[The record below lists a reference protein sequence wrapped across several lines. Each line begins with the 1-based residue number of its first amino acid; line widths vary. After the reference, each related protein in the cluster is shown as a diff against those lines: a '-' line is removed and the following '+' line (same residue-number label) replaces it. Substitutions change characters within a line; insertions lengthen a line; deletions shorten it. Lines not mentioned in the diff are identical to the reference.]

1 MKSESLKKNI
11 AEIKGVGPKVKE
23 ELNKIGINYIQDAL
37 FLLPKKYENRTKLT
51 SIKDLVPGEA
61 FQFEGEI
68 LESKTIFPGRRSFMA
83 RISDGTGFLQ
93 IRLFYFSYA
102 QANAFKVGLHVRGYG
117 VVRSNGSLLQVFH
130 PSYKI
135 FESSKRPI
143 LDDTLTPIYSLGS
156 TNLTQFRTRNIIK
169 ECLKE
174 IEYLNLNEVE
184 IDSIFRKQKISS
196 LSVKDALL
204 KIHNPSVDDDII
216 KINNYKHEAQ
226 ERLIV
231 EELATNLI
239 GVKIASE
246 KINKLRAQEMKA
258 SEEELKTFKENFPF
272 NFTNAQSRTIKEIS
286 EDIALKKPMRRLVQ
300 GDVGSG
306 KTVVAAVS
314 MFIAAKNNTQ
324 SVLLCPTEVLAEQ
337 HFKNFL
343 EWFKKSN
350 TKIELLTG
358 KLPNAK
364 RKRIYQDL
372 ENGDIDILIG
382 THAVFQ
388 DKVVMKNL
396 GLIVV
401 DEQQRFGVKQRFDLV
416 KKSTNRTM
424 PHQLFMTA
432 TPIPRTLAMT
442 IFADL
447 ETSKI
452 DELPPGRKPVETL
465 VYNEKKK
472 NEIVKRLEAVCKAG
486 NQVFWLCTMIEESEN
501 LDVQAADEA
510 KEWIKE
516 NTHGLNIGLV
526 HSKLSKDQRDKEIEN
541 FRSGKTNVLV
551 CTTVIEVGMDVPN
564 ASLMVIENAE
574 RLGLSQL
581 HQLRGRVGRKADLEA
596 YCVLIYHGEIGEIA
610 KARLEAMKS
619 TNDGFEISEIDM
631 KLRGSGEILGTKQSG
646 GIELKI
652 SDLSR
657 DAHLI
662 NKAEKLVKGLD
673 NADQNLSRILLDRW
687 LGDKQNLIIAQ

>member
-1 MKSESLKKNI
+1 MNGESLQKNI
-11 AEIKGVGPKVKE
+11 SEIKGVGPKVKE

-184 IDSIFRKQKISS
+184 IDSIFRTQKISS

-246 KINKLRAQEMKA
+246 KINKLRAKEMKA

-272 NFTNAQSRTIKEIS
+272 KLTIAQSRTIKEIS

-314 MFIAAKNNTQ
+314 MFIAAKNDTQ

-337 HFKNFL
+337 HFKNFS

-350 TKIELLTG
+350 IKIELLTG

-364 RKRIYQDL
+364 RKRIYEDL
-372 ENGDIDILIG
+372 ENGIVKILIG

-416 KKSTNRTM
+416 KKSTNRMM

-472 NEIVKRLEAVCKAG
+472 NEIVKRVEAVCKAG

-516 NTHGLNIGLV
+516 NTRGLNIGLV
-526 HSKLSKDQRDKEIEN
+526 HSKLSKDQRDKAIEN

-581 HQLRGRVGRKADLEA
+581 HQLRGRVGRKADLDA

-619 TNDGFEISEIDM
+619 TNNGFEISEIDM

>member
-1 MKSESLKKNI
+1 MKSESLQKNI

-272 NFTNAQSRTIKEIS
+272 NLTNAQSRTIKEIS

-337 HFKNFL
+337 HFKNFS
-343 EWFKKSN
+343 EWFTKSN
-350 TKIELLTG
+350 IKIELLTG

-416 KKSTNRTM
+416 KKSTNRIM

>member
-1 MKSESLKKNI
+1 MKSESLQKNI

-246 KINKLRAQEMKA
+246 KINKLRAQEMKV

-272 NFTNAQSRTIKEIS
+272 NLTNAQSRTIKEIS

-337 HFKNFL
+337 HFKNFS
-343 EWFKKSN
+343 EWFTKSN
-350 TKIELLTG
+350 IKIELLTG

-416 KKSTNRTM
+416 KKSTNRIM

>member
-1 MKSESLKKNI
+1 MKSESLQKNI

-93 IRLFYFSYA
+93 IRLFYFSHA
-102 QANAFKVGLHVRGYG
+102 QANAFKVGLYVRGYG

-184 IDSIFRKQKISS
+184 IDSIFRTQKISS

-246 KINKLRAQEMKA
+246 KINKLRAKEMKA

-272 NFTNAQSRTIKEIS
+272 KLTNAQSRTIKEIS

-314 MFIAAKNNTQ
+314 MFIAAKNDTQ

-337 HFKNFL
+337 HFKNFS

-350 TKIELLTG
+350 IKIELLTG

-364 RKRIYQDL
+364 RKRIYEDL
-372 ENGDIDILIG
+372 ENGIVKILIG

-416 KKSTNRTM
+416 KKSTNRIM

-526 HSKLSKDQRDKEIEN
+526 HSKLSKDQRDKAIEN

-581 HQLRGRVGRKADLEA
+581 HQLRGRVGRKADLDA

-619 TNDGFEISEIDM
+619 TNNGFEISEIDM

>member
-1 MKSESLKKNI
+1 MKSESLQKNI

-272 NFTNAQSRTIKEIS
+272 NLTNAQSRTIKEIS

-306 KTVVAAVS
+306 KTVVAAVT

-350 TKIELLTG
+350 IKIELLTG

-416 KKSTNRTM
+416 KKSTNRIM

-526 HSKLSKDQRDKEIEN
+526 HSKLSKDQRDKEIES

-673 NADQNLSRILLDRW
+673 NANQNLSRILLDRW

>member
-1 MKSESLKKNI
+1 MKSESLQKNI
-11 AEIKGVGPKVKE
+11 AQIKGVGPKVKE

-246 KINKLRAQEMKA
+246 KINKLRAQEMKV
-258 SEEELKTFKENFPF
+258 SEEELKTFKEYFPF
-272 NFTNAQSRTIKEIS
+272 KLTNAQSRTIKEIS

-314 MFIAAKNNTQ
+314 MFIAAKNDTQ

-350 TKIELLTG
+350 IKIELLTG

-416 KKSTNRTM
+416 KKSTNRIM

-541 FRSGKTNVLV
+541 FRCGKTNVLV

>member
-1 MKSESLKKNI
+1 MKSESLQKNI

-68 LESKTIFPGRRSFMA
+68 LESKIIFPGRRSFMA

-117 VVRSNGSLLQVFH
+117 VVRSNGSLMQVFH

-184 IDSIFRKQKISS
+184 IDSIFRTQKISS

-246 KINKLRAQEMKA
+246 KINKLRAKEMKA

-272 NFTNAQSRTIKEIS
+272 KLTNAQSRTIKEIS

-314 MFIAAKNNTQ
+314 MFIAAKNDTQ

-337 HFKNFL
+337 HFKNFS
-343 EWFKKSN
+343 EWFTKSN
-350 TKIELLTG
+350 IKIELLTG

-364 RKRIYQDL
+364 RKRIYEDL
-372 ENGDIDILIG
+372 EKGIVKILIG

-416 KKSTNRTM
+416 KKSTNRIM

-526 HSKLSKDQRDKEIEN
+526 HSKLSKDQRDKAIEN
-541 FRSGKTNVLV
+541 FRIGKTNVLV

-581 HQLRGRVGRKADLEA
+581 HQLRGRVGRKADLDA

>member
-1 MKSESLKKNI
+1 MKSESLQKNI

-93 IRLFYFSYA
+93 IRLFYFSHA
-102 QANAFKVGLHVRGYG
+102 QANAFKVGLYVRGYG

-184 IDSIFRKQKISS
+184 IDSIFRTQKISS

-246 KINKLRAQEMKA
+246 KINKLRAKEMKA

-272 NFTNAQSRTIKEIS
+272 KLTIAQSRTIKEIS
-286 EDIALKKPMRRLVQ
+286 EDIALEKPMRRLVQ

-314 MFIAAKNNTQ
+314 MFIAAKNDTQ

-337 HFKNFL
+337 HFKNFS

-350 TKIELLTG
+350 IKIELLTG

-364 RKRIYQDL
+364 RKRIYEDL
-372 ENGDIDILIG
+372 ENGIVKILIG

-416 KKSTNRTM
+416 KKSTNRMM

-472 NEIVKRLEAVCKAG
+472 NEIVKRVEAVCKAG

-526 HSKLSKDQRDKEIEN
+526 HSKLSKNQRDKAIGN

-581 HQLRGRVGRKADLEA
+581 HQLRGRVGRKADLDA

-619 TNDGFEISEIDM
+619 TNNGFEISEIDM

>member
-1 MKSESLKKNI
+1 MKSESLQKNI
-11 AEIKGVGPKVKE
+11 AQIKGVGPKVKE
-23 ELNKIGINYIQDAL
+23 QLNKIGINYIQDAL

-226 ERLIV
+226 ERLII

-239 GVKIASE
+239 GVKIATE
-246 KINKLRAQEMKA
+246 KIKKLRAQEMKV

-272 NFTNAQSRTIKEIS
+272 NLTNAQSKTIKEIS

-350 TKIELLTG
+350 IKIELLTG
-358 KLPNAK
+358 KLSNAK
-364 RKRIYQDL
+364 RKRVYQDL

-416 KKSTNRTM
+416 KKSTNRIM

-472 NEIVKRLEAVCKAG
+472 NEIVKRLEAVCKSG

-619 TNDGFEISEIDM
+619 TNDGFEISDIDM

>member
-1 MKSESLKKNI
+1 VKTENLHKPIDK
-11 AEIKGVGPKVKE
+11 IKGVGPKVKE
-23 ELNKIGINYIQDAL
+23 DLKKIGINSIQDAL
-37 FLLPKKYENRTKLT
+37 FLLPKKYENRTKIT
-51 SIKDLVPGEA
+51 EIKDLISGDA

-68 LESKTIFPGRRSFMA
+68 LESKTIYPGRRSFLA
-83 RISDGTGFLQ
+83 KISDGTGILQ

-102 QANAFKVGLHVRGYG
+102 QAQAFKVGLTLRGYG
-117 VVRSNGSLLQVFH
+117 VIRTNGSVTQVFH

-135 FESSKRPI
+135 FESSKRPM
-143 LDDTLTPIYSLGS
+143 LDNTLTPIYSLGS
-156 TNLTQFRTRNIIK
+156 SKLTQFRTRNIIK
-169 ECLKE
+169 GCLQEIKE
-174 IEYLNLNEVE
+174 INLNEKE
-184 IDSIFRKQKISS
+184 IDSIFKEKKISS
-196 LSVKDALL
+196 LSIKDALL
-204 KIHNPSVDDDII
+204 KIHAPSVSDDII
-216 KINNYKHEAQ
+216 KINNYKDEAQ
-226 ERLIV
+226 ERLII

-246 KINKLRAQEMKA
+246 KINKLKAKQMEILKKDLSSFVEKLPFKLTGAQ
-258 SEEELKTFKENFPF
+258 L
-272 NFTNAQSRTIKEIS
+272 RTINDIS
-286 EDIALKKPMRRLVQ
+286 NDLSKVKPMRRLVQ

-314 MFIAAKNNTQ
+314 MYISTKNNSQ

-337 HFKNFL
+337 HYKNFT
-343 EWFKKSN
+343 EWFEN
-350 TKIELLTG
+350 TNIKIELLTG
-358 KLPNAK
+358 KMSAVI
-364 RKRIYQDL
+364 RKDIYQRL
-372 ENGDIDILIG
+372 EEGKIDILIG

-388 DKVVMKNL
+388 DKVKMKNL
-396 GLIVV
+396 GLVIV

-416 KKSTNRTM
+416 KKSSNKIM

-447 ETSKI
+447 DVSKI
-452 DELPPGRKPVETL
+452 DEMPPGRKPVETL
-465 VYNEKKK
+465 VFSDKKK
-472 NEIVKRLEAVCKAG
+472 NEIVKRLENVCSKG

-501 LDVQAADEA
+501 LDVQAAEEA
-510 KEWIKE
+510 KIWIKE
-516 NTHGLNIGLV
+516 NTSKLNIGLV
-526 HSKLSKDQRDKEIEN
+526 HSKLSKDERDKAIEK
-541 FRSGKTNVLV
+541 FRSGKIDVLV

-564 ASLMVIENAE
+564 ASLIVIENAE

-581 HQLRGRVGRKADLEA
+581 HQLRGRVGRKADLDA
-596 YCVLIYHGEIGEIA
+596 FCVLIYQGEIGEIA

-646 GIELKI
+646 GVELKI

-662 NKAEKLVKGLD
+662 QKAEKLVDGLK
-673 NADQNLSRILLDRW
+673 NVDQKMSKVLLDRW
-687 LGDKQNLIIAQ
+687 IGDKQNLIIAQ

>member
-1 MKSESLKKNI
+1 MKGESLQKNI
-11 AEIKGVGPKVKE
+11 SEIKGVGPKVKE

-51 SIKDLVPGEA
+51 SIRDLVPGEA

-184 IDSIFRKQKISS
+184 IDSIFRTQKISS

-246 KINKLRAQEMKA
+246 KINKLRAQEMKT
-258 SEEELKTFKENFPF
+258 SEKELKTFKENFPF
-272 NFTNAQSRTIKEIS
+272 KLTNAQSRTIKEIS

-314 MFIAAKNNTQ
+314 MFIAAKNDTQ

-337 HFKNFL
+337 HFKNFS

-350 TKIELLTG
+350 IKIELLTG
-358 KLPNAK
+358 KLPSAK
-364 RKRIYQDL
+364 RKRIYEDL
-372 ENGDIDILIG
+372 ENGDIEILIG

-416 KKSTNRTM
+416 KKSTNRMM

-472 NEIVKRLEAVCKAG
+472 NEIVKRLEAVCKSG

-516 NTHGLNIGLV
+516 NTNGLNIGLV
-526 HSKLSKDQRDKEIEN
+526 HSKLSKDQRDKAIEN

-581 HQLRGRVGRKADLEA
+581 HQLRGRVGRKADLDA

>member
-1 MKSESLKKNI
+1 MKSESLQKNI

-196 LSVKDALL
+196 LSIKDALL

-272 NFTNAQSRTIKEIS
+272 NLTNAQSRTIKEIS

-337 HFKNFL
+337 HFKNFS
-343 EWFKKSN
+343 EWFTKSN
-350 TKIELLTG
+350 IKIELLIG

-416 KKSTNRTM
+416 KKSTNRIM

-657 DAHLI
+657 DAHLV

>member
-1 MKSESLKKNI
+1 MKSESLQKNI

-246 KINKLRAQEMKA
+246 KINKLRALEMKA

-272 NFTNAQSRTIKEIS
+272 NLTNAQSRTIKEIS

-350 TKIELLTG
+350 IKIELLTG

-416 KKSTNRTM
+416 KKSTNRIM

-581 HQLRGRVGRKADLEA
+581 HQLRGRVGRKADLDA

>member
-1 MKSESLKKNI
+1 MKSESLQKNI

-102 QANAFKVGLHVRGYG
+102 QANAFKVGLYVRGYG

-272 NFTNAQSRTIKEIS
+272 NLTNAQSRTIKEIS

-350 TKIELLTG
+350 IKIELLTG

-416 KKSTNRTM
+416 KKSTNRIM

-526 HSKLSKDQRDKEIEN
+526 HSKLSKDQRDKEIES

>member
-1 MKSESLKKNI
+1 M
-11 AEIKGVGPKVKE
+11 
-23 ELNKIGINYIQDAL
+23 
-37 FLLPKKYENRTKLT
+37 
-51 SIKDLVPGEA
+51 
-61 FQFEGEI
+61 
-68 LESKTIFPGRRSFMA
+68 
-83 RISDGTGFLQ
+83 
-93 IRLFYFSYA
+93 
-102 QANAFKVGLHVRGYG
+102 
-117 VVRSNGSLLQVFH
+117 RSNGSLLQVFH

-184 IDSIFRKQKISS
+184 IDSIFRTQKISS

-246 KINKLRAQEMKA
+246 KINKLRAKEMKA

-272 NFTNAQSRTIKEIS
+272 KLTIAQSRTIKEIS

-314 MFIAAKNNTQ
+314 MFIAAKNDTQ

-350 TKIELLTG
+350 IKIELLTG

-364 RKRIYQDL
+364 RKRIYEDL
-372 ENGDIDILIG
+372 EKGIVKILIG

-416 KKSTNRTM
+416 KKSTNRIM

-472 NEIVKRLEAVCKAG
+472 NEIVKRVEAVCKAG

-526 HSKLSKDQRDKEIEN
+526 HSKLSKDQRDKAIEN

>member
-1 MKSESLKKNI
+1 MKSESLQKNI
-11 AEIKGVGPKVKE
+11 SEIKGVGPKVKE

-51 SIKDLVPGEA
+51 SIKDLVPGET

-174 IEYLNLNEVE
+174 IEHLNLNEVE

-226 ERLIV
+226 ERLII

-272 NFTNAQSRTIKEIS
+272 NLTNAQSRTIKEIS

-337 HFKNFL
+337 HFKNFS
-343 EWFKKSN
+343 EWFTKSN
-350 TKIELLTG
+350 IKIELLTG

-416 KKSTNRTM
+416 KKSTNRIM

-581 HQLRGRVGRKADLEA
+581 HQLRGRVGRKADLDA

>member
-1 MKSESLKKNI
+1 MKSESLQKNI

-272 NFTNAQSRTIKEIS
+272 NLTNAQSRTIKEIS

-350 TKIELLTG
+350 IKIELLTG

-416 KKSTNRTM
+416 KKSTNRIM

-472 NEIVKRLEAVCKAG
+472 NEIVKRLEAVCKSG

>member
-1 MKSESLKKNI
+1 MKSESLQKNI

-184 IDSIFRKQKISS
+184 IDSIFRTQKISS

-246 KINKLRAQEMKA
+246 KINKLRAQEMKT
-258 SEEELKTFKENFPF
+258 SEKELKTFKENFPF
-272 NFTNAQSRTIKEIS
+272 KLTNAQSRTIKEIS

-314 MFIAAKNNTQ
+314 MFIAAKNDTQ

-337 HFKNFL
+337 HFKNFS

-350 TKIELLTG
+350 IKIELLTG

-364 RKRIYQDL
+364 RKRIYEDL
-372 ENGDIDILIG
+372 ENGIVKILIG

-416 KKSTNRTM
+416 KKSTNRMM

-526 HSKLSKDQRDKEIEN
+526 HSKLSKNQRDKAIEN

-581 HQLRGRVGRKADLEA
+581 HQLRGRVGRKADLDA

-619 TNDGFEISEIDM
+619 TNNGFEISEIDM

-673 NADQNLSRILLDRW
+673 NADQNLSKILLDRW

>member
-1 MKSESLKKNI
+1 MKSESLQKNI

-246 KINKLRAQEMKA
+246 KINKLRALEMKA

-272 NFTNAQSRTIKEIS
+272 NLTNAQSRTIKEIS

-350 TKIELLTG
+350 IKIELLTG

-416 KKSTNRTM
+416 KKSTNRIM

>member
-1 MKSESLKKNI
+1 MKSESLQKNI

-93 IRLFYFSYA
+93 IRLFYFSHA
-102 QANAFKVGLHVRGYG
+102 QANAFKVGLYVRGYG

-184 IDSIFRKQKISS
+184 IDSIFRTQKISS

-246 KINKLRAQEMKA
+246 KINKLRAKEMKA
-258 SEEELKTFKENFPF
+258 SEEELKAFKENFPF
-272 NFTNAQSRTIKEIS
+272 KLTNAQSRTIKEIS

-314 MFIAAKNNTQ
+314 MFIAAKNDTQ

-337 HFKNFL
+337 HFKNFS

-350 TKIELLTG
+350 IKIELLTG

-364 RKRIYQDL
+364 RKRIYEDL
-372 ENGDIDILIG
+372 ENGIVKILIG

-416 KKSTNRTM
+416 KKSTNRMM

-526 HSKLSKDQRDKEIEN
+526 HSKLSKDQRDKAIEN

-581 HQLRGRVGRKADLEA
+581 HQLRGRVGRKADLDA

-619 TNDGFEISEIDM
+619 TNNGFEISEIDM

-673 NADQNLSRILLDRW
+673 NADQNLSKILLDRW

>member
-1 MKSESLKKNI
+1 MNGESLQKNI
-11 AEIKGVGPKVKE
+11 SEIKGVGPKVKE

-184 IDSIFRKQKISS
+184 IDSIFRTQKISS

-246 KINKLRAQEMKA
+246 KINKLRAKEMKA

-272 NFTNAQSRTIKEIS
+272 KLTIAQSRTIKEIS
-286 EDIALKKPMRRLVQ
+286 EDIALEKPMRRLVQ

-314 MFIAAKNNTQ
+314 MFIAAKNDTQ

-337 HFKNFL
+337 HFKNFS

-350 TKIELLTG
+350 IKIELLTG

-364 RKRIYQDL
+364 RKRIYEDL
-372 ENGDIDILIG
+372 ENGIVKILIG

-416 KKSTNRTM
+416 KKSTNRIM

-526 HSKLSKDQRDKEIEN
+526 HSKLSKDQRDKAIEN

-581 HQLRGRVGRKADLEA
+581 HQLRGRVGRKADLDA

-619 TNDGFEISEIDM
+619 TNNGFEISEIDM

>member
-1 MKSESLKKNI
+1 MKSESLQKNI
-11 AEIKGVGPKVKE
+11 AQIKGVGPKVKE

-246 KINKLRAQEMKA
+246 KINKLRAQEMKV

-272 NFTNAQSRTIKEIS
+272 NLTNAQSRTIKEIS

-350 TKIELLTG
+350 IKIELLTG

-416 KKSTNRTM
+416 KKSTNRIM

-472 NEIVKRLEAVCKAG
+472 NEIVKRLEAVCKSG

-526 HSKLSKDQRDKEIEN
+526 HSKLSKDQRDKAIEN

-673 NADQNLSRILLDRW
+673 NADQNLSKILLDRW

>member
-1 MKSESLKKNI
+1 M
-11 AEIKGVGPKVKE
+11 
-23 ELNKIGINYIQDAL
+23 
-37 FLLPKKYENRTKLT
+37 
-51 SIKDLVPGEA
+51 
-61 FQFEGEI
+61 
-68 LESKTIFPGRRSFMA
+68 
-83 RISDGTGFLQ
+83 
-93 IRLFYFSYA
+93 
-102 QANAFKVGLHVRGYG
+102 
-117 VVRSNGSLLQVFH
+117 RSNGSLLQVFH

-184 IDSIFRKQKISS
+184 IDSIFRTQKISS

-246 KINKLRAQEMKA
+246 KINKLRAKEMKA

-272 NFTNAQSRTIKEIS
+272 KLTIAQSRTIKEIS

-314 MFIAAKNNTQ
+314 MFIAAKNDTQ

-337 HFKNFL
+337 HFKNFS

-350 TKIELLTG
+350 IKIELLTG

-364 RKRIYQDL
+364 RKRIYEDL
-372 ENGDIDILIG
+372 ENGIVKILIG

-416 KKSTNRTM
+416 KKSTNRMM

-526 HSKLSKDQRDKEIEN
+526 HSKLSKDQRDKAIEN

-581 HQLRGRVGRKADLEA
+581 HQLRGRVGRKADLDA

-619 TNDGFEISEIDM
+619 TNNGFEISEIDM

>member
-1 MKSESLKKNI
+1 MKSESLQKNI

-272 NFTNAQSRTIKEIS
+272 NLTNAQSRTIKEIS

-350 TKIELLTG
+350 IKIELLTG

-416 KKSTNRTM
+416 KKSTNRIM

>member
-1 MKSESLKKNI
+1 MKGELLQKNI
-11 AEIKGVGPKVKE
+11 SEIKGVGPKVKE

-51 SIKDLVPGEA
+51 SIRDLVPGEA

-102 QANAFKVGLHVRGYG
+102 QANAFKVGLHIRGYG

-184 IDSIFRKQKISS
+184 IDSIFRTQKISS

-246 KINKLRAQEMKA
+246 KINKLRAQEMKT
-258 SEEELKTFKENFPF
+258 SEKELKTFKENFPF
-272 NFTNAQSRTIKEIS
+272 KLTNAQSRTIKEIS

-314 MFIAAKNNTQ
+314 MFIAAKNDTQ

-337 HFKNFL
+337 HFKNFS

-350 TKIELLTG
+350 IKIELLTG
-358 KLPNAK
+358 KLPSAK
-364 RKRIYQDL
+364 RKRIYEDL
-372 ENGDIDILIG
+372 ENGDIEILIG

-416 KKSTNRTM
+416 KKSTNRMM

-472 NEIVKRLEAVCKAG
+472 NEIVKRLEAVCKSG

-516 NTHGLNIGLV
+516 NTSGLNIGLV
-526 HSKLSKDQRDKEIEN
+526 HSKLSKDQRDKAIEN

-581 HQLRGRVGRKADLEA
+581 HQLRGRVGRKADLDA
-596 YCVLIYHGEIGEIA
+596 YCVLIYRGEIGEIA

-662 NKAEKLVKGLD
+662 YKAEKLVKGLD

>member
-1 MKSESLKKNI
+1 VKSESLQKNI

-184 IDSIFRKQKISS
+184 IDSIFRTQKISS

-246 KINKLRAQEMKA
+246 KINKLRAKEMKA
-258 SEEELKTFKENFPF
+258 SEEELKAFKENFPF
-272 NFTNAQSRTIKEIS
+272 KLTNAQSRTIKEIS

-314 MFIAAKNNTQ
+314 MFIAAKNDSQ

-337 HFKNFL
+337 HFKNFS

-350 TKIELLTG
+350 IKIELLTG
-358 KLPNAK
+358 KLPSAK
-364 RKRIYQDL
+364 RKRIYEDL
-372 ENGDIDILIG
+372 ENGIVKILIG

-416 KKSTNRTM
+416 KKSTNRIM

-526 HSKLSKDQRDKEIEN
+526 HSKLSKDQRDKAIEN

-581 HQLRGRVGRKADLEA
+581 HQLRGRVGRKADLDA

-619 TNDGFEISEIDM
+619 TNNGFEISEIDM

>member
-1 MKSESLKKNI
+1 MKSESLQKNI

-246 KINKLRAQEMKA
+246 KINKLRALEMKA

-272 NFTNAQSRTIKEIS
+272 NLTNAQSRTIKEIS

-350 TKIELLTG
+350 IKIELLTG

-416 KKSTNRTM
+416 KKSTNRIM

-526 HSKLSKDQRDKEIEN
+526 HSKLSKDQRDKEIES

-564 ASLMVIENAE
+564 ASLRVIENAE

-631 KLRGSGEILGTKQSG
+631 KLS
-646 GIELKI
+646 
-652 SDLSR
+652 
-657 DAHLI
+657 LI
-662 NKAEKLVKGLD
+662 H
-673 NADQNLSRILLDRW
+673 I
-687 LGDKQNLIIAQ
+687 

>member
-1 MKSESLKKNI
+1 MKSESLQKNI
-11 AEIKGVGPKVKE
+11 AQIKGVGPKVKE
-23 ELNKIGINYIQDAL
+23 QLNKIGINYIQDAL

-246 KINKLRAQEMKA
+246 KINKLRAQEMKV

-272 NFTNAQSRTIKEIS
+272 NLTNAQSKTIKEIS

-350 TKIELLTG
+350 IKIELLTG

-416 KKSTNRTM
+416 KKSTNRIM

-472 NEIVKRLEAVCKAG
+472 NEIVKRLEAVCKSG

-581 HQLRGRVGRKADLEA
+581 HQLRGRVGRKADLDA

>member
-1 MKSESLKKNI
+1 MKSESLQKNI

-246 KINKLRAQEMKA
+246 KINKLRAQEMKV

-272 NFTNAQSRTIKEIS
+272 NLTNAQSRTIKEIS

-343 EWFKKSN
+343 EWFRKSN
-350 TKIELLTG
+350 IKIELLTG

-416 KKSTNRTM
+416 KKSTNQIM

-516 NTHGLNIGLV
+516 NTRGLNIGLV

-541 FRSGKTNVLV
+541 FRCGKTNVLV

>member
-1 MKSESLKKNI
+1 MKSESLQKNI

-184 IDSIFRKQKISS
+184 IDSIFRTQKISS

-246 KINKLRAQEMKA
+246 KINKLRAKEMKA

-272 NFTNAQSRTIKEIS
+272 KLTNAQSRTIKEIS

-314 MFIAAKNNTQ
+314 MFIAAKNDTQ

-337 HFKNFL
+337 HFKNFS

-350 TKIELLTG
+350 IKIELLTG

-364 RKRIYQDL
+364 RKRIYEDL
-372 ENGDIDILIG
+372 ENGIVKILIG

-416 KKSTNRTM
+416 KKSTNRMM

-526 HSKLSKDQRDKEIEN
+526 HSKLSKDQRDKAIEN

-581 HQLRGRVGRKADLEA
+581 HQLRGRVGRKADLDA

-619 TNDGFEISEIDM
+619 TNNGFEISEIDM

>member
-1 MKSESLKKNI
+1 MKSESLQKNI

-272 NFTNAQSRTIKEIS
+272 NLTNAQSRTIKEIS

-314 MFIAAKNNTQ
+314 MFIAAKNDTQ

-337 HFKNFL
+337 HFKNFS
-343 EWFKKSN
+343 EWFTKSN
-350 TKIELLTG
+350 IKIELLTG

-416 KKSTNRTM
+416 KKSTNRIM

>member
-1 MKSESLKKNI
+1 MNGESLQKNI
-11 AEIKGVGPKVKE
+11 SEIKGVGPKVKE

-51 SIKDLVPGEA
+51 LIKDLVPGEA

-184 IDSIFRKQKISS
+184 IDSIFRTQKISS

-246 KINKLRAQEMKA
+246 KINKLRAKEMKA
-258 SEEELKTFKENFPF
+258 SEEELKAFKENFPF
-272 NFTNAQSRTIKEIS
+272 KLTNAQSRTIKEIS

-314 MFIAAKNNTQ
+314 MFIAAKNDTQ

-337 HFKNFL
+337 HFKNFS

-350 TKIELLTG
+350 IKIELLTG

-364 RKRIYQDL
+364 RKRIYEDL
-372 ENGDIDILIG
+372 ENGIVKILIG

-416 KKSTNRTM
+416 KKSTNRIM

-472 NEIVKRLEAVCKAG
+472 NEIVKRLEAVCKSG

-526 HSKLSKDQRDKEIEN
+526 HSKLSKDQRDKAIEN

-581 HQLRGRVGRKADLEA
+581 HQLRGRVGRKADLDA

-619 TNDGFEISEIDM
+619 TNNGFEISEIDM